1 MSKLNK
7 WQWAMIIVGIA
18 GTLLYSTM
26 FDSKPI
32 SGLMDYAP
40 YAIGGI
46 VLVIVFALVM
56 PARYCPNC
64 KVKLPKLRF
73 PKNANEALYGWT
85 TCPNC
90 KTEIDNHGNVVR
102 R

>member
-1 MSKLNK
+1 MSKS
-7 WQWAMIIVGIA
+7 QWALTILGVVA
-18 GTLLYSTM
+18 TLLYSTIV
-26 FDSKPI
+26 DSKPI
-32 SGLMDYAP
+32 SGLMDYVP
-40 YAIGGI
+40 YVIGGI
-46 VLVIVFALVM
+46 VLVVVFALIM

-85 TCPNC
+85 TCLSC
-90 KTEIDNHGNVVR
+90 KSEIDNHGNIVR